1 MIESNG
7 VELQDVTLRVHVIGI
22 KQVGGDAAPSPGAG
36 AMVDSLQK
44 LLQQKYCSL
53 L

>member
-1 MIESNG
+1 M
-7 VELQDVTLRVHVIGI
+7 IGI
-22 KQVGGDAAPSPGAG
+22 KTVGRDAAPSPDAG